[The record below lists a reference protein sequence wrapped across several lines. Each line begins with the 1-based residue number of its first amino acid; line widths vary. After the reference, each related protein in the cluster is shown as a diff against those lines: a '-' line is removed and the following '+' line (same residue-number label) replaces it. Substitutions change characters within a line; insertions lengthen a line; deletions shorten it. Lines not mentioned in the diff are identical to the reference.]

1 MVVKLSTIDCL
12 VTVDVDGG
20 DPSAA
25 SESTRQNPDAPLRR
39 RFYDERRRRAA
50 CFSRTQTVH
59 RHRCPLYNDESAQQL
74 LISSI

>member
-25 SESTRQNPDAPLRR
+25 SESTRPIKKTQMRHYGDDSMTSGAVAPRAFRGRR
-39 RFYDERRRRAA
+39 RFTAIDAH
-50 CFSRTQTVH
+50 CIMT
-59 RHRCPLYNDESAQQL
+59 NL
-74 LISSI
+74 LNSC

>member
-25 SESTRQNPDAPLRR
+25 SESTRHAPLRR